1 MLVLSR
7 CVGQSIKIG
16 DDITISVV
24 RIEKGNVRLGI
35 EAPLDVAI
43 VRDDVKKTKGT
54 ENVT

>member
-16 DDITISVV
+16 DDIVLHVV
-24 RIEKGNVRLGI
+24 RIEKGKVRLGI
-35 EAPLDVAI
+35 VAPLDVAI